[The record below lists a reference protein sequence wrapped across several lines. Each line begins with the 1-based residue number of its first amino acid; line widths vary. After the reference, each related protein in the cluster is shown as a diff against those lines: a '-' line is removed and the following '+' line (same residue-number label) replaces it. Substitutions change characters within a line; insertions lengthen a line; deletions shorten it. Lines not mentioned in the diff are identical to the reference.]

1 MDFSVYDTIT
11 EIPDQSRCFKCDMK
25 QNTLVTA
32 VLVFIHTPG
41 KVKLQAKKQEWSLPE
56 AQVETLV

>member
-32 VLVFIHTPG
+32 VL
-41 KVKLQAKKQEWSLPE
+41 
-56 AQVETLV
+56 